1 MNAPLVVQRTT
12 ARRWVIVALAISL
25 VLWLAQASLARQEQ
39 PWLGLS
45 AAMDTD
51 ELIVGWVQPGGW
63 AWDSGVRPG
72 DRVLGIDGRLVA
84 GPGDAG
90 LLINAQSVEV
100 RSPSGAIVSAPAMTQ
115 AFPDSDLLRLA
126 FLLTAGSFL
135 LVGGVIYVIA
145 AERRA
150 ATLVLAHAASGAV
163 LLSAGF
169 ATRSGASWALAVVYI
184 GLVSFGGSTL
194 LLALVFPIDRLRA
207 AAGRGVLVTCMGVHL
222 ALIAAYGYVLLDD
235 SAAYEQ
241 LLKVCFLILAV
252 DLVGAVSLLV
262 AGMWATPV
270 GRRARR
276 QLLTLIVLGMVA
288 GCLPFA
294 LLSLLPFALGLGS
307 IVPAY
312 FAVTT
317 MVLAPASF
325 GVAILSRQFFGIE
338 RIVRRGLVALVVWVG
353 LLAAYVVGVAV
364 LARAIPL
371 AFDRTLLA
379 VLLTAGTFPF
389 LQARA
394 RSRLEQLLFRDRYV
408 YAQAVEQIG
417 REIVAL
423 RGVESIAQHVV
434 QRLGS
439 TLDLS
444 WATLTFAPHDGAGAE
459 YAWGNAGLPTR
470 EAAACHGIERLIADG
485 VEIGRLAV
493 GPKQQDIELLD
504 QDRALIRSLAPL
516 VATALQSAARER
528 HLEHQVRLLH
538 NREDELVALSARLMH
553 VQEEDR
559 RALALDLHDD
569 PLQRAILLARE
580 LGEQTDE
587 GPATRWRHATDEIIA
602 SLRAISAG
610 LRPRV
615 LDDLGLEAGIAW
627 LVNDL
632 RVRSDMAVSLCVS
645 CDDGGA
651 FERVQPDLEIA
662 LFRVAQ
668 EALSNCLKHAEAAT
682 VSVDLMRGAQGV
694 RLEVLDDGTGLRA
707 PSGDQ
712 PTTGILG
719 MRERLRKW
727 GGDVSVESLTPR
739 GTRVVAVVACTR
751 C

>member
-1 MNAPLVVQRTT
+1 
-12 ARRWVIVALAISL
+12 VIVALAISL
-25 VLWLAQASLARQEQ
+25 VIWLAQASMARTER
-39 PWLGLS
+39 PWLGVS
-45 AAMDTD
+45 VATD
-51 ELIVGWVQPGGW
+51 AEELVVRWVQPGGW

-72 DRVLGIDGRLVA
+72 DRVVGINGHGVA
-84 GPGDAG
+84 GPSDAA
-90 LLINAQSVEV
+90 LLADAQSVDV
-100 RSPSGAIVSAPAMTQ
+100 RTPSGALLSAPGMTE

-126 FLLTAGSFL
+126 FLLTAGCFL

-145 AERRA
+145 AERHT
-150 ATLVLAHAASGAV
+150 ATLMLAHAASGAV
-163 LLSAGF
+163 LLSAAF
-169 ATRSGASWALAVVYI
+169 ATRSGASWALAVAYS

-194 LLALVFPIDRLRA
+194 LLALVFPIDRLRT
-207 AAGRGVLVTCMGVHL
+207 AAGRGVLVTCVGVHL
-222 ALIAAYGYVLLDD
+222 ALMVAYAFVLLDD

-241 LLKVCFLILAV
+241 LQKVCFLILAV
-252 DLVGAVSLLV
+252 DFVGAVSLLL
-262 AGMWATPV
+262 AGAWATPV
-270 GRRARR
+270 GRRERR
-276 QLLTLIVLGMVA
+276 QVLTLIVLGMVA

-294 LLSLLPFALGLGS
+294 LLSLLPLALGLGA
-307 IVPAY
+307 IVPAH

-353 LLAAYVVGVAV
+353 LLAAYVIGVTV
-364 LARAIPL
+364 LAREIPL
-371 AFDRTLLA
+371 ALDRTLLA

-394 RSRLEQLLFRDRYV
+394 RNGLEQLLFRDRYV

-423 RGVESIAQHVV
+423 RGVEAIARHVV
-434 QRLGS
+434 DRLGS

-444 WATLTFAPHDGAGAE
+444 WATLTFAPPDGAGAE
-459 YAWGNAGLPTR
+459 YSWGNAGWPTR
-470 EAAACHGIERLIADG
+470 EAAVLVEPLIADG

-504 QDRALIRSLAPL
+504 QDGALIRSLAPL

-528 HLEHQVRLLH
+528 HLELQVRLLH

-569 PLQRAILLARE
+569 PMQRAILLARE
-580 LGEQTDE
+580 LVEDADDGKTK
-587 GPATRWRHATDEIIA
+587 RWRHATDEIIA

-632 RVRSDMAVSLCVS
+632 RVRSDMAVSLSVC
-645 CDDGGA
+645 CDDGHA
-651 FERVQPDLEIA
+651 FGRLQPDLEIA

-682 VSVDLMRGAQGV
+682 VSVDLVRTAGCV
-694 RLEVLDDGTGLRA
+694 RLEVLDDGTGLRVPLDA
-707 PSGDQ
+707 Q

-719 MRERLRKW
+719 MRERLRQW
-727 GGDVSVESLTPR
+727 GGDVAVESLVPR
-739 GTRVVAVVACTR
+739 GARVVAVVGCPEQPL
-751 C
+751 